1 MVRCRILGGYYHRV
15 GEEVGKNFESG
26 CCVINHAIRLGI
38 TIVGVTRNR
47 IASRSSLLQRRAAA
61 AAEEDDRKRAGG
73 ALSTIDTGQ
82 TMSGRDL

>member
-1 MVRCRILGGYYHRV
+1 V

-47 IASRSSLLQRRAAA
+47 IASRSSLLQRRVAAA
-61 AAEEDDRKRAGG
+61 EEEDDRKRAGG